1 MEILLYL
8 LGIVAVIVGIALSIG
23 LHELGHYL
31 PAKKFGV
38 RVKQFMVGFG
48 PTVRSWRKGETEF
61 GIKAIPLGG
70 YILMTGMY
78 PPEKKPYRG
87 PFSKWINE
95 ARAAERED
103 IQESDAGRQFYQL
116 APYKKLI
123 IMLGGPTMNF
133 LLGMLMIAIALS
145 GIGTMQQGLTIQ
157 KVYQCVEVADD
168 GSCPSDSPKSPAA
181 LAGIQPGDTVTEVN
195 GAAVASWT
203 EVIAGFNQRLGQPS
217 ELVVERAGELTSL
230 TITPVFLE
238 RPLYDADGKALVNS
252 EGVPQTEFKPLLGVL
267 LEPKN
272 VPMTLQDSL
281 SYGLNATG
289 ATFGFI
295 LTLPQQVWAV
305 TSSTFGFAERDPNG
319 AVSIVGVGQL
329 AGELSQSELP
339 LSAKIASLL
348 MLLGALNLALFAFN
362 LIPLLPLDGGHVVGA
377 VYESIKRRFG
387 RVVLKKDPGPID
399 TARTLP
405 LAYGVWLVLIF
416 VGVLLILADIVNP
429 ITLG

>member
-1 MEILLYL
+1 MDILLYI
-8 LGIVAVIVGIALSIG
+8 LGIVAVILGIALSIG

-48 PTVRSWRKGETEF
+48 PTVKSWNRGETEF

-70 YILMTGMY
+70 YILMTGMF
-78 PPEKKPYRG
+78 PPERKPYKG
-87 PFSKWINE
+87 LFSKWINE
-95 ARAAERED
+95 ARVAERED
-103 IQESDAGRQFYQL
+103 IQESDAGRQFYSL

-123 IMLGGPTMNF
+123 IMLGGPFMNF

-145 GIGTMQQGLTIQ
+145 GIGTMQQGLTID
-157 KVYQCVEVADD
+157 KVYQCVDVAAD
-168 GSCPSDSPKSPAA
+168 GTCPTGSPKSPAA
-181 LAGIQPGDTVTEVN
+181 LAGIEPGDTVTAVN
-195 GAAVASWT
+195 GMPVASWV
-203 EVIAGFNQRLGQPS
+203 EVVAAFNKNLGQPS
-217 ELVVERAGELTSL
+217 VILVSRDGQPTELSV
-230 TITPVFLE
+230 TPVFVE
-238 RPLYDADGKALVNS
+238 RPLYANDGAPLVNEDGS
-252 EGVPQTEFKPLLGVL
+252 PQTEFKPLLGVRV
-267 LEPKN
+267 EPVT
-272 VPMTLQDSL
+272 VPQSLQDSL
-281 SYGLNATG
+281 GYGLNATA

-305 TSSTFGFAERDPNG
+305 TASTFGFEERDPNG

-339 LSAKIASLL
+339 LSAKITSLL

-362 LIPLLPLDGGHVVGA
+362 LIPLLPLDGGHVLGA
-377 VYESIKRRFG
+377 VYESLKRRFG

-405 LAYGVWLVLIF
+405 IAYAVWLVLIF

>member
-1 MEILLYL
+1 MDILLYI
-8 LGIVAVIVGIALSIG
+8 LGIVAVIFGIALSIG

-48 PTVRSWRKGETEF
+48 PTVRSWTRGETEF
-61 GIKAIPLGG
+61 GVKAIPLGG

-87 PFSKWINE
+87 LFSKWINE
-95 ARAAERED
+95 ARQFERED
-103 IQESDAGRQFYQL
+103 IQESDAGRQFYAL

-123 IMLGGPTMNF
+123 IMLGGPFMNF
-133 LLGMLMIAIALS
+133 LLGMLLIAIALS
-145 GIGTMQQGLTIQ
+145 GIGTLQQGLSIQ
-157 KVYQCVEVADD
+157 KVYECVDVAQD
-168 GSCPSDSPKSPAA
+168 GTCPSGSPKSPAA
-181 LAGIQPGDTVTEVN
+181 LAGLQPGDTVSEVN
-195 GAAVASWT
+195 GKPVVSWT
-203 EVIAGFNQRLGQPS
+203 EVIAAFNENLGQS
-217 ELVVERAGELTSL
+217 SQLVVIRDSEAKSITV
-230 TITPVFLE
+230 TPVFIE
-238 RPLYDADGKALVNS
+238 RPLYDSDGKVLMNADG
-252 EGVPQTEFKPLLGVL
+252 EPQTEFKPLLGIM
-267 LEPKN
+267 LEPQN
-272 VPMTLQDSL
+272 VQMSLVDSVN
-281 SYGLNATG
+281 YGLGATG

-305 TSSTFGFAERDPNG
+305 TSSTFGFSERDPNG

-339 LSAKIASLL
+339 LSSKIASLL

-362 LIPLLPLDGGHVVGA
+362 LIPLLPLDGGHVLGA
-377 VYESIKRRFG
+377 IYESLKRRFG
-387 RVVLKKDPGPID
+387 RVFLKKDPGPID

-405 LAYGVWLVLIF
+405 LAYGVWLVLSV
-416 VGVLLILADIVNP
+416 VGLLLILADIVNP

>member
-1 MEILLYL
+1 METVLYL
-8 LGIVAVIVGIALSIG
+8 LGILAVIIGIALSIG

-31 PAKKFGV
+31 PAKRFGV
-38 RVKQFMVGFG
+38 RVKQFMIGFG
-48 PTVRSWRKGETEF
+48 PSVKSWRKGETEF

-70 YILMTGMY
+70 YILMTGMF

-87 PFSKWINE
+87 LFSKWINE

-103 IQESDAGRQFYQL
+103 ISESDVGRQFYSL

-123 IMLGGPTMNF
+123 IMLGGPVMNF
-133 LLGMLMIAIALS
+133 FLGILLIAIALS
-145 GIGTMQQGLTIQ
+145 GIGTLQQSLSIQ
-157 KVYQCVEVADD
+157 KVYECVDVQSD
-168 GSCPSDSPKSPAA
+168 GSCPTDSPKSPAA
-181 LAGIQPGDTVTEVN
+181 LAGIEPGDSFTAVN
-195 GAAVASWT
+195 GKTVSSWQ
-203 EVIAGFNQRLGQPS
+203 EVIALFNQNLGKES
-217 ELVVERAGELTSL
+217 KVSLVRNGEAVELFV
-230 TITPVFLE
+230 TPVFVE
-238 RPLYDADGKALVNS
+238 RPLYDSEGKALLDDQ
-252 EGVPQTEFKPLLGVL
+252 GAPQTEFKPLLGVM

-272 VPMTLQDSL
+272 APMPISESFT
-281 SYGLNATG
+281 YGLNATG

-305 TSSTFGFAERDPNG
+305 TSSTFGFSERDPNG

-339 LSAKIASLL
+339 LESKIASLL

-362 LIPLLPLDGGHVVGA
+362 LIPLLPLDGGHVLGA
-377 VYESIKRRFG
+377 IYESLKRRIG
-387 RVVLKKDPGPID
+387 RVFFKKDPGPID

-416 VGVLLILADIVNP
+416 VGVLLIAADLVNP